1 MDLLEAR
8 ARGFDTGSRH
18 PWERAR
24 VELAVRLLERH
35 VALGSGA
42 TVLDI
47 GCGDLFVVEELAR
60 RYPRARFYA
69 VDSGFTDELIG
80 RYRERLAA
88 ANVSLFARLDA
99 LPLAQPVAVV
109 LLMDVVEHIAD
120 DRGFLYDLRDQPWIG
135 HDTRWLFTVPSYQWL
150 YSEHDRFLGHHRRYS
165 LRGLHGLLSAAR
177 LTPLESGYWFTS
189 LLAVRAL
196 QVARERLRGKA
207 KATTTDLAAW
217 RGDELTTERL
227 TRILT
232 LDGSLGLRLS
242 ELGVGLRV
250 PGLSC
255 FAICRK
261 SN

>member
-1 MDLLEAR
+1 VDLVEAR
-8 ARGFDTGSRH
+8 ARGFDAGTRH

-24 VELAVRLLERH
+24 VELAIRLLERH
-35 VALGSGA
+35 VTLGPGA
-42 TVLDI
+42 AVLDI
-47 GCGDLFVVEELAR
+47 GCGDTFVVEELAR
-60 RYPRARFYA
+60 RYPHARFCA
-69 VDSGFTDELIG
+69 VDSGFTEELIET
-80 RYRERLAA
+80 YRRRLAVG
-88 ANVSLFARLDA
+88 NVSLFSRLDA
-99 LPLAQPVAVV
+99 VPLSQPASLV

-120 DRGFLYDLRDQPWIG
+120 DRGFLYELRDQPWIG
-135 HDTRWLFTVPSYQWL
+135 HDTRWLFTVPAYQWL

-165 LRGLHGLLSAAR
+165 LHGLHGLLSAAR
-177 LTPLESGYWFTS
+177 LAPLESGYWFTS

-196 QVARERLRGKA
+196 QVARERLRGRTN
-207 KATTTDLAAW
+207 ATTTDLAAW
-217 RGDELTTERL
+217 RSDELTTRRL

-242 ELGVGLRV
+242 ALGVGLSV